1 MKPSSRT
8 ASVNEVIWISSL
20 YDNERGLSKRITD
33 DLELFFSGIN
43 CRFLQFEPKNADAL
57 LQYLDQ
63 LAIRAQQGAK
73 PVIHLDTHGDAVD
86 GLLIAA
92 SNEFIDWAQVVDSF
106 RRINVPASNNLIV
119 ISGACFS
126 AHLLLNMEFF
136 QPAPFFALYA
146 PEKSINAG
154 FLEDNLRPFYSEL
167 FGTASLDAALTHLNP
182 DIALY
187 SSQNLLFRLLVGYVK
202 NFCLGKGGERRLE
215 KLLTEAKET
224 VRGSGQPLS
233 HWRAFAKKGI
243 APAAQLVEKAEND
256 FLIGKLSGFTIDN
269 VIEAAKESLVEDQ
282 RRSAESRRREKK
294 QKKAARCTSR
304 SRGGSGS

>member
-1 MKPSSRT
+1 MKPASRS
-8 ASVNEVIWISSL
+8 ASVNEVIWIRSL
-20 YDNERGLSKRITD
+20 YESECGLSNRIIE
-33 DLELFFSGIN
+33 DLDLFFSGIN

-57 LQYLDQ
+57 LQYLDD
-63 LAIRAQQGAK
+63 LVIRAQQGAK
-73 PVIHLDTHGDAVD
+73 PVLHLDTHGDAKD

-92 SNEFIDWAQVVDSF
+92 SKEFIGWARIVDSF
-106 RRINVPASNNLIV
+106 RQINVPASNNLIV

-126 AHLLLNMEFF
+126 AHLLLDLDFF
-136 QPAPFFALYA
+136 QPSPFFALYA

-154 FLEDNLRPFYSEL
+154 FLEDNLRRFYSEL

-215 KLLTEAKET
+215 KLLTEAKEA

-233 HWRAFAKKGI
+233 HWRAFAKRGI
-243 APAAQLVEKAEND
+243 EPTAQLIYKAENE
-256 FLIGKLSGFTIDN
+256 FLIGKSSGFTIDD
-269 VIEAAKESLVEDQ
+269 VVKAAQESLFEDQ
-282 RRSAESRRREKK
+282 RRLAENRRREKN
-294 QKKAARCTSR
+294 QKKAARRTSR
-304 SRGGSGS
+304 SRRDSGG